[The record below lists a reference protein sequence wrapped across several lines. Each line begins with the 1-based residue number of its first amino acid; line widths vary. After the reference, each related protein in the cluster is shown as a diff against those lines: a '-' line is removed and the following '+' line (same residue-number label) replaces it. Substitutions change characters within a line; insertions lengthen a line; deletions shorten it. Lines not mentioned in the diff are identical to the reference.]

1 MSKKKKF
8 KKFFKA
14 QILSEMNKVTIE
26 EQKRDDVID
35 TELKLVPETSRH
47 INESENTLVKKDL
60 QKVIIVFLFIVL
72 VLAALAVLNN
82 KSIFL
87 TQLSQVLIK
96 ILHLN

>member
-1 MSKKKKF
+1 
-8 KKFFKA
+8 
-14 QILSEMNKVTIE
+14 MNKVTIE